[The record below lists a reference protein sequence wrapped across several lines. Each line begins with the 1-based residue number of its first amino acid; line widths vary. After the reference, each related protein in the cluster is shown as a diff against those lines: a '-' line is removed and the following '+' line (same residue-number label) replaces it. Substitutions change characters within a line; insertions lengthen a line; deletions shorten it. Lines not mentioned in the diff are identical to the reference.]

1 MSEKSEKSGV
11 RLIVAAGI
19 WLAIS
24 LLMTLPRITHPAYG
38 IQGDLT
44 LHYHI
49 TRTYERS
56 MSEGDWMP
64 RWAGLLDGGR
74 GDALFTFYPPLT
86 YALGAFG
93 IRFLGLDLLGTL
105 KLIMILTLFAAQ
117 AGAWVLA
124 REFHDRR
131 RSLIASSLYVIL
143 PAFPL
148 VAFNRSFLANAVGLA
163 IAPLVIAG
171 ARRLLTGTRV
181 ESGLILFL
189 ISSSLLVLTH
199 AITTYLTGLTIGL
212 MALAMWRQSGWRG
225 WLRLGGAG
233 VAALTLTAFFLWPQV
248 IERNWVQLG
257 LQVVQQNYSD
267 YFLFAATD
275 VSSGYRKAWA
285 GVNDVFSLVILC
297 QTMGLMLAG
306 VIALRPGFLFKE
318 KTSAETERV
327 GRFGLLVAG
336 FGLLISLPLSEPLW
350 RYLPGLK
357 FIQFP
362 WRYLPF
368 VSLLTGIAAVSAMAE
383 WSGLRRRPRVIAA
396 AFLTWMVI
404 VNGVFTFMFVR
415 LNEPGLTRERVA
427 GLLDGRGAKALSF
440 DEGRRTQNEDDLRY
454 IAYTAN
460 QIYFRPDGTEPI
472 LYPPVSEPGGI
483 EVIEGAGEVSLAKN
497 QISHRSYGLWNG
509 GRVRMRILTHAYPH
523 WVARLDGREI
533 PIAKEPGTGL
543 MLVEAPAG
551 KHTLTLDFEIREPGE
566 LAARWISLLAWLGLT
581 AWIVRTKLKP
591 AR

>member
-1 MSEKSEKSGV
+1 MSDMDEKSGV
-11 RLIVAAGI
+11 RLIVAAAI

-56 MSEGDWMP
+56 LSEGDLIP

-93 IRFLGLDLLGTL
+93 IRFLGLNLLGTL
-105 KLIMILTLFAAQ
+105 KLIMFLTLFAAQ
-117 AGAWVLA
+117 ASAWVLA
-124 REFHDRR
+124 REFTSRR
-131 RSLIASSLYVIL
+131 RSLIASILYVVL

-148 VAFNRSFLANAVGLA
+148 IAFNRSFLANAVGLA
-163 IAPLVIAG
+163 IAPLAIAG
-171 ARRLLTGTRV
+171 AKRLLTGTRT

-212 MALAMWRQSGWRG
+212 MALGLWRQAGWRG

-233 VAALTLTAFFLWPQV
+233 LAALALTAFFLWPQV
-248 IERNWVQLG
+248 VERNWVQLG
-257 LQVVQQNYSD
+257 LQVVQHGYKN
-267 YFLFAATD
+267 YFLFAESDAA
-275 VSSGYRKAWA
+275 SEYRKAWA
-285 GVNDVFSLVILC
+285 GVNDVYSIVILC
-297 QTMGLMLAG
+297 QTTTLLLLGAIVLGYLSRGGERGAPEAG
-306 VIALRPGFLFKE
+306 
-318 KTSAETERV
+318 RV
-327 GRFGLLVAG
+327 GWFSLLVAC

-404 VNGVFTFMFVR
+404 FNGVFTFMFVR

-427 GLLDGRGAKALSF
+427 ELLEGRGAKPLSL
-440 DEGRRTQNEDDLRY
+440 DEGRKIQNEDDLQY
-454 IAYTAN
+454 TAYAAN
-460 QIYFRPDGTEPI
+460 QIYFRPHGTEPV
-472 LYPPVSEPGGI
+472 LYPPANEPGGI
-483 EVIEGAGEVSLAKN
+483 EVIEGTGEAGLVKN
-497 QISHRSYGLWNG
+497 RISHREYGLESG
-509 GRVRMRILTHAYPH
+509 SAVRLRILTHAYPH

-533 PIAKEPGTGL
+533 PIAKEPETGL
-543 MLVEAPAG
+543 MIVEAPAG
-551 KHTLTLDFEIREPGE
+551 KHNLTLDFEIRDPGE
-566 LAARWISLLAWLGLT
+566 RAARWISLLAWVGL
-581 AWIVRTKLKP
+581 AGWIVRTGLKP
-591 AR
+591 SR